1 LKVPFQSDTAIQLQL
16 TKVLSLLDQKIGLNN
31 SVNAELEKAAKL
43 LYDYWFVQFD
53 FPDENGKPY
62 RASGGAMEY
71 NEQLKREIPKG
82 WRFEQV
88 IDILSAI
95 ESGSRPTGG
104 AIADGIPSIGA
115 ENIESFGR
123 YDFRKEKFISRDYY
137 RNMKK
142 GIVRSGDVLVYKD
155 GAYSGKVSMALDGF
169 PHEECAVNEHVFILR
184 TSEAKMSPF
193 FLYFALCR
201 PEIYKKLNS
210 IASSKA
216 AQPGLNQQQL
226 GDEYILVPT
235 KNIMCQFTD
244 TVAPIMRAMASNAK
258 QSTQLVA
265 LRDFLLPLLMN
276 GQVKVTLKQ
285 HGQ

>member
-1 LKVPFQSDTAIQLQL
+1 MV
-16 TKVLSLLDQKIGLNN
+16 
-31 SVNAELEKAAKL
+31 
-43 LYDYWFVQFD
+43 
-53 FPDENGKPY
+53 
-62 RASGGAMEY
+62 Y
-71 NEQLKREIPKG
+71 NDQLKRKIPNG
-82 WRFEQV
+82 WRFEQI

-142 GIVRSGDVLVYKD
+142 GIVRSGDVLMYKD

-184 TSEAKMSPF
+184 TSETKMSPF

-216 AQPGLNQQQL
+216 AQPGLNQEQL
-226 GDEYILVPT
+226 GSEYILVPPEKLMFEFNRMMT
-235 KNIMCQFTD
+235 PVMKKI
-244 TVAPIMRAMASNAK
+244 ASSAK
-258 QSTQLVA
+258 QSTQLA
-265 LRDFLLPLLMN
+265 ELRDFLLPLLMN
-276 GQVKVTLKQ
+276 GQVTVSTSSD
-285 HGQ
+285 